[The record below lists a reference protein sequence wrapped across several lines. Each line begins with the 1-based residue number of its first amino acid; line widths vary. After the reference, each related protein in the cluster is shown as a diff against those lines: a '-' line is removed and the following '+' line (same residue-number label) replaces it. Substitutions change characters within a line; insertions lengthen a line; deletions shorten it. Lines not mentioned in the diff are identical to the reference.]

1 MKLLAAYVHNDI
13 YNLLFPLAI
22 IDLDKFLSR
31 GNRVVGLQADRDIL
45 KAVHGLSCGLN
56 FLHNFERPHGSFH
69 AVHQDIKPKNI
80 LIRGTDLVLADFGLS
95 RLKPVEESSQ
105 TTWKDAT
112 FAYSAPECRDRIT
125 WAQGQI
131 GRASDIWSLGCIIS
145 DLILYICNGSKGVE
159 EVLSGR
165 SMQDRYGKQD
175 AFHDG
180 KCLKEQVRNALAEVE
195 READS
200 LATSTLFKL
209 LEGMFAEDP
218 EYRPKAKQV
227 ESRLEGI
234 VLQRCIQDMLD
245 TTTKLQENDVHDY
258 QESLRM
264 EIIRFRAWAG
274 AFGLISVRQQI
285 DNPTPQIPASFVDFY
300 KAFESTVKSLASLD
314 LFGPNEK
321 NRDLGLVAIRQF
333 NNTIYDLPQT
343 LRAKAGGLV
352 AVLFTVDAS
361 PQSLAISQATVAG
374 YENTSRIATIKHMSS
389 LISQQSEDFDGS
401 IIIEYSQIE
410 EDIYSGNFDAHPKV
424 YWYNIPQDQKQ
435 RVLVEWKDYT
445 VGLR

>member
-1 MKLLAAYVHNDI
+1 M
-13 YNLLFPLAI
+13 
-22 IDLDKFLSR
+22 
-31 GNRVVGLQADRDIL
+31 
-45 KAVHGLSCGLN
+45 
-56 FLHNFERPHGSFH
+56 
-69 AVHQDIKPKNI
+69 
-80 LIRGTDLVLADFGLS
+80 
-95 RLKPVEESSQ
+95 
-105 TTWKDAT
+105 
-112 FAYSAPECRDRIT
+112 
-125 WAQGQI
+125 
-131 GRASDIWSLGCIIS
+131 
-145 DLILYICNGSKGVE
+145 LYIYNGSKGVE

-180 KCLKEQVRNALAEVE
+180 KCLKEQVCNALAEVE

-361 PQSLAISQATVAG
+361 PQS
-374 YENTSRIATIKHMSS
+374 
-389 LISQQSEDFDGS
+389 
-401 IIIEYSQIE
+401 
-410 EDIYSGNFDAHPKV
+410 
-424 YWYNIPQDQKQ
+424 
-435 RVLVEWKDYT
+435 
-445 VGLR
+445 